1 MNNSVT
7 NKNGIENERL
17 DVNHD
22 ENRNKFQS
30 EIKNNNR
37 IHRIDQNSSH
47 DSNFSHSD
55 RKSNIES
62 YKKNNSLSQKKKSL
76 TGGINSVEKEIKKRK
91 NIYKEFLLLYS
102 EMKNNRLLEE
112 ESLNDN
118 NNFLG
123 NINQEYKSQ
132 NIIYY
137 IINKTWFNQFKNY
150 CSKKEIE
157 CSNINEDYPGQI
169 NNQHLILKDDNCLK
183 LLSENR
189 IIINSEYL
197 DNCAYISEDMWNF
210 LIKICGGGPEIKFI
224 SNTNNSSSFDINNN
238 NDEIDV
244 IRKCVHINLLFI
256 CKKEVI
262 SKNNNKEPSLNINNS
277 LNPFQSLDIK
287 KILVNNELKN
297 KIHIQYIY
305 FDITKN
311 VQELTNYIN
320 KILNQHRNKF
330 INTPIYFGPNNNSE
344 RNNCL
349 VEDINYRLWLNDII
363 INPNELANF
372 LIDQINKF
380 EDEDFLMSF
389 TQMDN
394 INDCFF
400 HPYLL
405 SHFINYKIMDIFP
418 NKYTKNFN
426 NSDYYETKFE
436 DENTI
441 PTITILVEEFP
452 YHFEN
457 PKKTFFIKK
466 CNYCHYRDYVYSGC
480 ICNKVFYCNENCR
493 KKDFSNHMIT
503 CKKGLFDSM
512 KKKNENLSK
521 IIFDRKVNYEKNK
534 NEEKNFPI
542 LGLSNLG
549 NSCYMNASLQCFFA
563 IKELT
568 NYFFNY
574 FKEDQLNK
582 DNILGTRG
590 VLTIAYINLLLN
602 INNTTNNKYFSPE
615 TFKIILGLCSKKY
628 EGNEQEDAHEFIT
641 YLLDMMHEDL
651 NRVINKPNI
660 NENEKN
666 TKNINISENEK
677 SILDWNNFL
686 KRNQSVII
694 DIFYGQ
700 YKSCVLCPLC
710 NFKSISFNSFSS
722 LELPIS
728 ESRIFMPIIIYFVD
742 IFKDSPM
749 LIFTIYLLKDE
760 FKIYFLRKK
769 ISIFLNIDILEFEL
783 VLEKYNEIIH
793 IFENN
798 EDIPSNLKF
807 IYAYRI
813 NPKYFY
819 SEKNLRIK
827 DINNKIKRE
836 SQNINLNE
844 YANKKYKINF
854 DDLENNIKK
863 RKKDIELYE
872 NKSIK
877 NDLYYLNSKFNN
889 SIGLDDSFFQRV
901 IIQNHIIKNKNIKNF
916 DTDDIIYL
924 QKNKKC
930 NEIYFEIFTKYAVN
944 IISNNLDINFAN
956 NFFQIYNSNDTENL
970 NIIMMKIYLHYFQNV
985 KLHPSTIDLI
995 NNFPDCPF
1003 VLFLHNKKYNITD
1016 LIPLS
1021 SYINYNDVLTKFY
1034 NKINSFKN
1042 INLDEYYSDNDELE
1056 IDNKNNLKNDI
1067 ISNKNITCK
1076 GLPGGE
1082 SGDYQGDNNFIESE
1096 EESDSES
1103 DDDKNNDNDND
1114 KYNEND
1120 NENEGIY
1127 YRTEKDENIDRI
1139 IIIWNR
1145 KYIKHFLRNPDINL
1159 NDISKEIYENS
1170 LKKRIS
1176 IEKFFDEFSKEE
1188 KLDKDNLWK
1197 CPKCN
1202 KNSQASKKIE
1212 LYNMPKV
1219 LIIHLKRFNNNK
1231 KINTFIDFPLTNL
1244 DISKYINKKR
1254 NTNDTHGLKYDLF
1267 GVINHYGSMDYG
1279 HYTSFCKNMHDN
1291 KWYEYN
1297 DRIVNE
1303 IQPGKEYETIVNP
1316 NAYILFYREQNCDMI
1331 KWDNIYN
1338 KKYEEINEN
1347 NLKKFGQDFI
1357 YEKNPNEDKIQLIE
1371 DEIDVKDKIIQKL
1384 DIDLKADE
1392 SENRKISEDKGG
1404 VNSIMEN
1411 NEDNFSFK
1419 EGYNNFIDINDNS
1432 SNSSEVQ
1439 TPKFKSIIKANKE
1452 NRIKEKNFSFK
1463 INHNE
1468 KDILNNEHNNTSLN
1482 EKSQANFKEKNLKN
1496 ENTNFSSLNKNF
1508 IKSDNNTIKIKTFK
1522 KNEKNKNKNIVSD
1535 KKNKKNKKSKDTKK
1549 NTKNNIFIGFIQN
1562 ENMSVNIEN
1571 YYTNNELLKY
1581 DLFHLSKNNITK
1593 PKKQYKNI
1601 KSKKLAYFLLKE
1613 YCDDITDKIPRKK
1626 KLYKDSNLKIEAN
1639 INNNS
1644 IIDKQDENKAK
1655 EVKITVKEDN
1665 QNLKYVNKN
1674 DINLNDFVYNPFK
1687 DYFAKL
1693 RKFGK

>member
-7 NKNGIENERL
+7 NKNENESERL
-17 DVNHD
+17 EVNFN
-22 ENRNKFQS
+22 EKPNKFQS
-30 EIKNNNR
+30 EIKFNNR
-37 IHRIDQNSSH
+37 IHRIAQGNSH
-47 DSNFSHSD
+47 ESNFSHSD
-55 RKSNIES
+55 RKNNIEN
-62 YKKNNSLSQKKKSL
+62 YKKYNSLSQKKKSL
-76 TGGINSVEKEIKKRK
+76 TGGINSVEKQIKKRK

-102 EMKNNRLLEE
+102 KMKNNRLLEE
-112 ESLNDN
+112 ESLNDSN
-118 NNFLG
+118 DSLE
-123 NINQEYKSQ
+123 NINQEKKSQ

-157 CSNINEDYPGQI
+157 SSKINEDYPGQI

-197 DNCAYISEDMWNF
+197 DNCTYISEDMWNF

-224 SNTNNSSSFDINNN
+224 SNSNNNSSFGFNHN
-238 NDEIDV
+238 NDEIDI

-256 CKKEVI
+256 RKKEVM
-262 SKNNNKEPSLNINNS
+262 SQNNNKEPSLNINHP

-297 KIHIQYIY
+297 KIHKEYIY
-305 FDITKN
+305 FDITKS
-311 VQELTNYIN
+311 VQELNNYIN

-330 INTPIYFGPNNNSE
+330 INTPIYFGPNNYSE

-349 VEDINYRLWLNDII
+349 VENINYRLWLNDII
-363 INPNELANF
+363 INPTELANF
-372 LIDQINKF
+372 LFDQINKF

-394 INDCFF
+394 IKDCFF

-426 NSDYYETKFE
+426 NSDNYETKFE
-436 DENTI
+436 DENAI
-441 PTITILVEEFP
+441 PTMTILVEEFP

-466 CNYCHYRDYVYSGC
+466 CNYCHYRDYAYSGC

-493 KKDFSNHMIT
+493 KKDFSNHMIA
-503 CKKGLFDSM
+503 CKKGLFDFM
-512 KKKNENLSK
+512 KKKNESILGRK
-521 IIFDRKVNYEKNK
+521 INYEKHK
-534 NEEKNFPI
+534 NERQNFQKV
-542 LGLSNLG
+542 GLSNLG
-549 NSCYMNASLQCFFA
+549 NTCYMNSSLQCFFA

-574 FKEDQLNK
+574 FKEDHLNK

-602 INNTTNNKYFSPE
+602 INNTTNNKFLSPE
-615 TFKIILGLCSKKY
+615 TFKIVLGLCSKKY
-628 EGNEQEDAHEFIT
+628 EGNNQEDAHEFIT

-666 TKNINISENEK
+666 TKNVNISEEEK

-700 YKSCVLCPLC
+700 YKSCVICPLC

-728 ESRIFMPIIIYFVD
+728 ESKIVKPIIIYFVD

-798 EDIPSNLKF
+798 EEIPSNLQF

-827 DINNKIKRE
+827 DIKNKIKKE
-836 SQNINLNE
+836 SKDLNLNE

-854 DDLENNIKK
+854 EVLENNIKK
-863 RKKDIELYE
+863 RKNDIELNE
-872 NKSIK
+872 SKSIK
-877 NDLYYLNSKFNN
+877 DDLYYLNSKFNN
-889 SIGLDDSFFQRV
+889 SVGLDNSFFQRV
-901 IIQNHIIKNKNIKNF
+901 IIQNHMIKNNNIKNF
-916 DTDDIIYL
+916 DIDDIIYL
-924 QKNKKC
+924 QKNKNC
-930 NEIYFEIFTKYAVN
+930 NDIYFEIFTKYTVN
-944 IISNNLDINFAN
+944 IISNNLNINFAN
-956 NFFQIYNSNDTENL
+956 NFFQIYNSNDTEKL
-970 NIIMMKIYLHYFQNV
+970 SIIMMKMYLHYFQNV
-985 KLHPSTIDLI
+985 KFRPSTIDLI

-1003 VLFLHNKKYNITD
+1003 VLFLHNKKYNIID

-1021 SYINYNDVLTKFY
+1021 SNINYNDVLNKFY
-1034 NKINSFKN
+1034 NKINSENDIKN
-1042 INLDEYYSDNDELE
+1042 IYLDEYD
-1056 IDNKNNLKNDI
+1056 IDNKNNLKSDI
-1067 ISNKNITCK
+1067 IPKKNITCK

-1082 SGDYQGDNNFIESE
+1082 IWDYQGDNNSIESE

-1103 DDDKNNDNDND
+1103 DDNRNNDND
-1114 KYNEND
+1114 KYNENG
-1120 NENEGIY
+1120 NEKIY
-1127 YRTEKDENIDRI
+1127 FRTEKDENIDRI
-1139 IIIWNR
+1139 VIIWNR

-1176 IEKFFDEFSKEE
+1176 IEKFFEEFSKEE

-1212 LYNMPKV
+1212 LFNMPKI

-1244 DISKYINKKR
+1244 DINKYINKNR
-1254 NTNDTHGLKYDLF
+1254 NINDTQGLKYDLF

-1279 HYTSFCKNMHDN
+1279 HYTSFCKNIDDN

-1297 DRIVNE
+1297 DRVVNE
-1303 IQPGKEYETIVNP
+1303 ILSEKEYETIVNP
-1316 NAYILFYREQNCDMI
+1316 NAYILFYREHNCDLI

-1338 KKYEEINEN
+1338 KKYEDINEN

-1357 YEKNPNEDKIQLIE
+1357 YEKSPNEDKIQLIE
-1371 DEIDVKDKIIQKL
+1371 DEIEAEDKIIQKI
-1384 DIDLKADE
+1384 DIDLKIDE
-1392 SENRKISEDKGG
+1392 NESRKISEDEDKSG
-1404 VNSIMEN
+1404 VNSTMEN

-1419 EGYNNFIDINDNS
+1419 EGYNNFIDLNDNA

-1439 TPKFKSIIKANKE
+1439 TPKFKSIKKANKE
-1452 NRIKEKNFSFK
+1452 NRIEEKNDLFK
-1463 INHNE
+1463 INLNK
-1468 KDILNNEHNNTSLN
+1468 KDILNNEHNNASLN
-1482 EKSQANFKEKNLKN
+1482 EKSQAQFKEKNLKI
-1496 ENTNFSSLNKNF
+1496 ENNNFSSLNKNL
-1508 IKSDNNTIKIKTFK
+1508 IKSDSNTIKIKTFK
-1522 KNEKNKNKNIVSD
+1522 KNEKNKNKNVVSEKKD
-1535 KKNKKNKKSKDTKK
+1535 KKNKNKKSKDTKK
-1549 NTKNNIFIGFIQN
+1549 NSKNNIFIGFIQN
-1562 ENMSVNIEN
+1562 ENMNINIEN
-1571 YYTNNELLKY
+1571 LYTNDELLKY
-1581 DLFHLSKNNITK
+1581 DLFHLSKNNLTK
-1593 PKKQYKNI
+1593 PKKLYRNI
-1601 KSKKLAYFLLKE
+1601 KSKKLAYFILKE
-1613 YCDDITDKIPRKK
+1613 YCNDVKDKIPRKK
-1626 KLYKDSNLKIEAN
+1626 KLYNDSNLKLETN

-1644 IIDKQDENKAK
+1644 IIDNQNENKVK
-1655 EVKITVKEDN
+1655 EEKIAVKEDKE
-1665 QNLKYVNKN
+1665 NLKYVNKN

-1693 RKFGK
+1693 RKFEK

>member
-7 NKNGIENERL
+7 NKNENESERL
-17 DVNHD
+17 DLNYD
-22 ENRNKFQS
+22 KKRNKFQS
-30 EIKNNNR
+30 EIKFNNR
-37 IHRIDQNSSH
+37 IHRKDLDNSH
-47 DSNFSHSD
+47 DSNLSHSD
-55 RKSNIES
+55 RKNNTENYI
-62 YKKNNSLSQKKKSL
+62 KNNSLSQKKKSL
-76 TGGINSVEKEIKKRK
+76 KGGINSVEKEIKKRK
-91 NIYKEFLLLYS
+91 NIYKEFLLLYTK
-102 EMKNNRLLEE
+102 MKNNRFLEE

-118 NNFLG
+118 DSLE
-123 NINQEYKSQ
+123 NINQENKSQ

-183 LLSENR
+183 LLSEKR

-197 DNCAYISEDMWNF
+197 DNCSYISEDMWNF

-224 SNTNNSSSFDINNN
+224 SNANNNSSFDFNNN
-238 NDEIDV
+238 NNEIDV

-256 CKKEVI
+256 RKKEVM
-262 SKNNNKEPSLNINNS
+262 SQNNNKEPSLNINHP

-349 VEDINYRLWLNDII
+349 VENINYRLWLNDII

-372 LIDQINKF
+372 LVDQINKF
-380 EDEDFLMSF
+380 EDEDFVLTF

-441 PTITILVEEFP
+441 PTMTILVEEFP

-503 CKKGLFDSM
+503 CKKGLFDFT
-512 KKKNENLSK
+512 KKRNENLFK
-521 IIFDRKVNYEKNK
+521 IILSRKEYYEKHK
-534 NEEKNFPI
+534 NERKNFPI

-574 FKEDQLNK
+574 FKEDYLNK
-582 DNILGTRG
+582 DNNLGTRG

-602 INNTTNNKYFSPE
+602 VNNTTNKKFFSPE

-641 YLLDMMHEDL
+641 YLLDMLHEDL

-666 TKNINISENEK
+666 DKNKNISENEK

-686 KRNQSVII
+686 RRNQSVII

-700 YKSCVLCPLC
+700 YKSCVICPLC

-722 LELPIS
+722 LELPIN
-728 ESRIFMPIIIYFVD
+728 ESKIFLPVIVYFVD
-742 IFKDSPM
+742 IFKDSPI
-749 LIFTIYLLKDE
+749 LIFTIYLSKDGL
-760 FKIYFLRKK
+760 KIYFLRKK

-798 EDIPSNLKF
+798 EDLPNNLQF
-807 IYAYRI
+807 IYAYRV

-827 DINNKIKRE
+827 DINNKIKKE
-836 SQNINLNE
+836 SEDLNLND

-854 DDLENNIKK
+854 EDLENSIKK
-863 RKKDIELYE
+863 RKNDIELNE
-872 NKSIK
+872 SKSIK
-877 NDLYYLNSKFNN
+877 SDLYYLNSKFIN
-889 SIGLDDSFFQRV
+889 SVGLDDSFFQRV
-901 IIQNHIIKNKNIKNF
+901 IIQNHILKNKNIKSF
-916 DTDDIIYL
+916 DIDDIIYL
-924 QKNKKC
+924 QKNKRC

-944 IISNNLDINFAN
+944 IISNNLNANFAN
-956 NFFQIYNSNDTENL
+956 NFFEIYNSNNIEKL
-970 NIIMMKIYLHYFQNV
+970 NTIMMKIFLHYFQNV
-985 KLHPSTIDLI
+985 KFHPSTIDLI

-1003 VLFLHNKKYNITD
+1003 ILFLHNKKFNIID

-1021 SYINYNDVLTKFY
+1021 SFINYDDVLTKFY
-1034 NKINSFKN
+1034 NKINTENVIKN
-1042 INLDEYYSDNDELE
+1042 ILLNEYYSENDKLD
-1056 IDNKNNLKNDI
+1056 IDNKNNFEKDI
-1067 ISNKNITCK
+1067 IFNKNISRCK

-1082 SGDYQGDNNFIESE
+1082 SGDYQGDNNGTESE
-1096 EESDSES
+1096 EESDSHS
-1103 DDDKNNDNDND
+1103 DDDKNN
-1114 KYNEND
+1114 ENVID
-1120 NENEGIY
+1120 TIN
-1127 YRTEKDENIDRI
+1127 YRTEKDENVDRI
-1139 IIIWNR
+1139 LIIWNR

-1159 NDISKEIYENS
+1159 NGVSKEIYENS

-1176 IEKFFDEFSKEE
+1176 IEKFFEEFSKEE

-1202 KNSQASKKIE
+1202 KKSQASKKIE
-1212 LYNMPKV
+1212 LYNMPKI
-1219 LIIHLKRFNNNK
+1219 LIIHFKRFNNNK

-1254 NTNDTHGLKYDLF
+1254 NTNDTHELKYDLF

-1279 HYTSFCKNMHDN
+1279 HYTSFCKNIHDN

-1303 IQPGKEYETIVNP
+1303 ILPGKEYETIVNP
-1316 NAYILFYREQNCDMI
+1316 NAYILFYREHNCDKI
-1331 KWDNIYN
+1331 KWEKIYN
-1338 KKYEEINEN
+1338 KVYEDINEN

-1357 YEKNPNEDKIQLIE
+1357 YEKSQNEDKIQLIE
-1371 DEIDVKDKIIQKL
+1371 DEIDFDDKILQKL
-1384 DIDLKADE
+1384 DLDLKVDE
-1392 SENRKISEDKGG
+1392 SKKIDEDKSE
-1404 VNSIMEN
+1404 VNSTKEN

-1419 EGYNNFIDINDNS
+1419 EGFNYFIDINDNA
-1432 SNSSEVQ
+1432 SNSSKVQ
-1439 TPKFKSIIKANKE
+1439 TPKFKSINGAIKE
-1452 NRIKEKNFSFK
+1452 NRIEEKNFEFK
-1463 INHNE
+1463 INQNK
-1468 KDILNNEHNNTSLN
+1468 KDLLNNGHNNATLN
-1482 EKSQANFKEKNLKN
+1482 EKFQNHFKENNLKI
-1496 ENTNFSSLNKNF
+1496 ENNNFSSLNRNL
-1508 IKSDNNTIKIKTFK
+1508 IKSEKNIIKIKTFK
-1522 KNEKNKNKNIVSD
+1522 KNEKNKNKNIISD
-1535 KKNKKNKKSKDTKK
+1535 NKKNKKNKKSTDIKK
-1549 NTKNNIFIGFIQN
+1549 NIKNNIFIGFIQN

-1571 YYTNNELLKY
+1571 LFPNNELLKY
-1581 DLFHLSKNNITK
+1581 DLFHLSKTDFKKPNNQFK
-1593 PKKQYKNI
+1593 SI
-1601 KSKKLAYFLLKE
+1601 KSKKLTYFILKE
-1613 YCDDITDKIPRKK
+1613 YCDNITDKIPRKK
-1626 KLYKDSNLKIEAN
+1626 KLYNDSNLKSETN
-1639 INNNS
+1639 KNKNNNS
-1644 IIDKQDENKAK
+1644 IIDKKIETNVK
-1655 EVKITVKEDN
+1655 EVKEEKIVEKEKDN
-1665 QNLKYVNKN
+1665 ENLKHVNKN
-1674 DINLNDFVYNPFK
+1674 EINSKDFVYNPFK

-1693 RKFGK
+1693 RKFEK

>member
-7 NKNGIENERL
+7 NKNENESESERL
-17 DVNHD
+17 EVNFN
-22 ENRNKFQS
+22 EKPNKFQS
-30 EIKNNNR
+30 EIKFNNR
-37 IHRIDQNSSH
+37 IHRISQGNSN

-55 RKSNIES
+55 RKNNIEN
-62 YKKNNSLSQKKKSL
+62 YKKYNSLSKKKKSL
-76 TGGINSVEKEIKKRK
+76 TGGINSVEKQIKKRK

-102 EMKNNRLLEE
+102 KMKNNRLLEE
-112 ESLNDN
+112 ESLNDSN
-118 NNFLG
+118 DSLE
-123 NINQEYKSQ
+123 NINQEKKSQ

-157 CSNINEDYPGQI
+157 SSKINEDYPGQI

-197 DNCAYISEDMWNF
+197 DNCTYISEHMWNF

-224 SNTNNSSSFDINNN
+224 SNSNNNSSFGFNHN
-238 NDEIDV
+238 NDEIDI

-256 CKKEVI
+256 RKKEVI
-262 SKNNNKEPSLNINNS
+262 SQNNNKEPSLNINHP

-297 KIHIQYIY
+297 KIHKEYIY
-305 FDITKN
+305 FDITKS
-311 VQELTNYIN
+311 VQELNNYIN

-349 VEDINYRLWLNDII
+349 VENINYRLWLNDII
-363 INPNELANF
+363 INPTELANF

-394 INDCFF
+394 IKDCFF

-426 NSDYYETKFE
+426 NSDNYETKFE
-436 DENTI
+436 DENAI
-441 PTITILVEEFP
+441 PTMTILVEEFP

-466 CNYCHYRDYVYSGC
+466 CNYCHYRDYAYSGC

-503 CKKGLFDSM
+503 CKKGLFDFM
-512 KKKNENLSK
+512 KKKNESILGRK
-521 IIFDRKVNYEKNK
+521 INYEKHK
-534 NEEKNFPI
+534 NERQNFQKV
-542 LGLSNLG
+542 GLSNLG
-549 NSCYMNASLQCFFA
+549 NTCYMNSSLQCFFA

-574 FKEDQLNK
+574 FKEDHLNK

-602 INNTTNNKYFSPE
+602 INNTTNNKFLSPE
-615 TFKIILGLCSKKY
+615 TFKIVLGLCSKKY
-628 EGNEQEDAHEFIT
+628 EGNNQEDAHEFIT

-651 NRVINKPNI
+651 NRVINNPNI

-666 TKNINISENEK
+666 TKNVNISEEEK

-700 YKSCVLCPLC
+700 YKSCVICPLC

-728 ESRIFMPIIIYFVD
+728 ESKIVKPIIIYFVD

-783 VLEKYNEIIH
+783 VLEKYNEINH

-798 EDIPSNLKF
+798 EEIPSNLQF

-827 DINNKIKRE
+827 DIKNKIKKE
-836 SQNINLNE
+836 SENLNLNE

-854 DDLENNIKK
+854 EDLENNIKK
-863 RKKDIELYE
+863 RKNDIELNE
-872 NKSIK
+872 SKSIK
-877 NDLYYLNSKFNN
+877 DDLYYLNSKVNN
-889 SIGLDDSFFQRV
+889 SVGLDNSFFQRV
-901 IIQNHIIKNKNIKNF
+901 IIQNHMIKNNNIKNF
-916 DTDDIIYL
+916 DIDDIIYL
-924 QKNKKC
+924 QKNKNC
-930 NEIYFEIFTKYAVN
+930 NDIYFEIFTKYAVN
-944 IISNNLDINFAN
+944 IISNNLNINFAN
-956 NFFQIYNSNDTENL
+956 NFFQIYNSNDTEKL
-970 NIIMMKIYLHYFQNV
+970 SIIMMKMYLHYFQNV
-985 KLHPSTIDLI
+985 KFRPSTIDLI

-1003 VLFLHNKKYNITD
+1003 VLFLHNKKYNIID

-1021 SYINYNDVLTKFY
+1021 SNINYNDVLNKFY
-1034 NKINSFKN
+1034 NKINSENDIKN
-1042 INLDEYYSDNDELE
+1042 LYLDEYD
-1056 IDNKNNLKNDI
+1056 IDNKNNLKSDI
-1067 ISNKNITCK
+1067 IPKKNITCK

-1082 SGDYQGDNNFIESE
+1082 IWDYQGDNNSNESE

-1103 DDDKNNDNDND
+1103 DDNRNNDND
-1114 KYNEND
+1114 KYNENG
-1120 NENEGIY
+1120 NEKIY
-1127 YRTEKDENIDRI
+1127 YRTEKDENVDRI
-1139 IIIWNR
+1139 VIIWNR

-1176 IEKFFDEFSKEE
+1176 IEKFFEEFSKEE

-1212 LYNMPKV
+1212 LFNMPKI

-1244 DISKYINKKR
+1244 DINKYINKNR
-1254 NTNDTHGLKYDLF
+1254 NINDTQGLKYDLF

-1279 HYTSFCKNMHDN
+1279 HYTSFCKNIDDN

-1297 DRIVNE
+1297 DRVVNE
-1303 IQPGKEYETIVNP
+1303 ILSEKEYETIVNP
-1316 NAYILFYREQNCDMI
+1316 NAYILFYREHNCDLI

-1338 KKYEEINEN
+1338 KKYEDINEN

-1357 YEKNPNEDKIQLIE
+1357 YEKSPNEDKIQLIE
-1371 DEIDVKDKIIQKL
+1371 DEIEAEDKIIQKI
-1384 DIDLKADE
+1384 DIDLKIDE
-1392 SENRKISEDKGG
+1392 NESRKISEDEDKSG
-1404 VNSIMEN
+1404 VNSTMEN

-1419 EGYNNFIDINDNS
+1419 EGYNNFIDLNDNA

-1439 TPKFKSIIKANKE
+1439 TPKFKSIKKANKE
-1452 NRIKEKNFSFK
+1452 NRIEEKNDLFK
-1463 INHNE
+1463 INLNK
-1468 KDILNNEHNNTSLN
+1468 KDILNNEHNNASLN
-1482 EKSQANFKEKNLKN
+1482 EKSQAQFKEKNLKI
-1496 ENTNFSSLNKNF
+1496 ENNNFSSLNKNL
-1508 IKSDNNTIKIKTFK
+1508 IKSDSNTIKIKTFK
-1522 KNEKNKNKNIVSD
+1522 KNEKNKNKNVVSEKKD
-1535 KKNKKNKKSKDTKK
+1535 KKNKNKKSKDTKK
-1549 NTKNNIFIGFIQN
+1549 NSKNNIFIGFIQN
-1562 ENMSVNIEN
+1562 ENMNINIEN
-1571 YYTNNELLKY
+1571 LYQNNELLKY
-1581 DLFHLSKNNITK
+1581 DLFHLSKNNLTK
-1593 PKKQYKNI
+1593 PKKLYRNI
-1601 KSKKLAYFLLKE
+1601 KSKKLAYFILKE
-1613 YCDDITDKIPRKK
+1613 YCNDVKDKIPRKK
-1626 KLYKDSNLKIEAN
+1626 KLYNDSNLKLETN

-1644 IIDKQDENKAK
+1644 IIDNQNENKVK
-1655 EVKITVKEDN
+1655 EEKIAVKEDKE
-1665 QNLKYVNKN
+1665 NLKYVNKN

-1693 RKFGK
+1693 RKFEK

>member
-1 MNNSVT
+1 
-7 NKNGIENERL
+7 
-17 DVNHD
+17 
-22 ENRNKFQS
+22 
-30 EIKNNNR
+30 
-37 IHRIDQNSSH
+37 
-47 DSNFSHSD
+47 
-55 RKSNIES
+55 
-62 YKKNNSLSQKKKSL
+62 
-76 TGGINSVEKEIKKRK
+76 
-91 NIYKEFLLLYS
+91 
-102 EMKNNRLLEE
+102 MK
-112 ESLNDN
+112 
-118 NNFLG
+118 
-123 NINQEYKSQ
+123 
-132 NIIYY
+132 II
-137 IINKTWFNQFKNY
+137 Q
-150 CSKKEIE
+150 
-157 CSNINEDYPGQI
+157 D
-169 NNQHLILKDDNCLK
+169 K
-183 LLSENR
+183 LR

-457 PKKTFFIKK
+457 PKKIFFIKK

-534 NEEKNFPI
+534 KEEKNFPI

-574 FKEDQLNK
+574 FKEDHLNK

-660 NENEKN
+660 NENEEN

-728 ESRIFMPIIIYFVD
+728 ESRIFMPIIIYFAD

-769 ISIFLNIDILEFEL
+769 ISIFLNVDILEFEL

-827 DINNKIKRE
+827 DINNEIKKE

-844 YANKKYKINF
+844 YANKKYKI
-854 DDLENNIKK
+854 
-863 RKKDIELYE
+863 
-872 NKSIK
+872 
-877 NDLYYLNSKFNN
+877 
-889 SIGLDDSFFQRV
+889 
-901 IIQNHIIKNKNIKNF
+901 
-916 DTDDIIYL
+916 
-924 QKNKKC
+924 
-930 NEIYFEIFTKYAVN
+930 
-944 IISNNLDINFAN
+944 
-956 NFFQIYNSNDTENL
+956 
-970 NIIMMKIYLHYFQNV
+970 KIY
-985 KLHPSTIDLI
+985 TI
-995 NNFPDCPF
+995 
-1003 VLFLHNKKYNITD
+1003 
-1016 LIPLS
+1016 
-1021 SYINYNDVLTKFY
+1021 
-1034 NKINSFKN
+1034 
-1042 INLDEYYSDNDELE
+1042 
-1056 IDNKNNLKNDI
+1056 
-1067 ISNKNITCK
+1067 
-1076 GLPGGE
+1076 
-1082 SGDYQGDNNFIESE
+1082 
-1096 EESDSES
+1096 
-1103 DDDKNNDNDND
+1103 
-1114 KYNEND
+1114 
-1120 NENEGIY
+1120 
-1127 YRTEKDENIDRI
+1127 
-1139 IIIWNR
+1139 
-1145 KYIKHFLRNPDINL
+1145 
-1159 NDISKEIYENS
+1159 
-1170 LKKRIS
+1170 
-1176 IEKFFDEFSKEE
+1176 
-1188 KLDKDNLWK
+1188 
-1197 CPKCN
+1197 
-1202 KNSQASKKIE
+1202 
-1212 LYNMPKV
+1212 
-1219 LIIHLKRFNNNK
+1219 
-1231 KINTFIDFPLTNL
+1231 
-1244 DISKYINKKR
+1244 
-1254 NTNDTHGLKYDLF
+1254 
-1267 GVINHYGSMDYG
+1267 
-1279 HYTSFCKNMHDN
+1279 
-1291 KWYEYN
+1291 
-1297 DRIVNE
+1297 
-1303 IQPGKEYETIVNP
+1303 
-1316 NAYILFYREQNCDMI
+1316 
-1331 KWDNIYN
+1331 
-1338 KKYEEINEN
+1338 
-1347 NLKKFGQDFI
+1347 
-1357 YEKNPNEDKIQLIE
+1357 
-1371 DEIDVKDKIIQKL
+1371 
-1384 DIDLKADE
+1384 
-1392 SENRKISEDKGG
+1392 
-1404 VNSIMEN
+1404 
-1411 NEDNFSFK
+1411 
-1419 EGYNNFIDINDNS
+1419 
-1432 SNSSEVQ
+1432 
-1439 TPKFKSIIKANKE
+1439 
-1452 NRIKEKNFSFK
+1452 
-1463 INHNE
+1463 
-1468 KDILNNEHNNTSLN
+1468 
-1482 EKSQANFKEKNLKN
+1482 
-1496 ENTNFSSLNKNF
+1496 
-1508 IKSDNNTIKIKTFK
+1508 
-1522 KNEKNKNKNIVSD
+1522 
-1535 KKNKKNKKSKDTKK
+1535 
-1549 NTKNNIFIGFIQN
+1549 
-1562 ENMSVNIEN
+1562 
-1571 YYTNNELLKY
+1571 
-1581 DLFHLSKNNITK
+1581 
-1593 PKKQYKNI
+1593 
-1601 KSKKLAYFLLKE
+1601 
-1613 YCDDITDKIPRKK
+1613 
-1626 KLYKDSNLKIEAN
+1626 
-1639 INNNS
+1639 
-1644 IIDKQDENKAK
+1644 
-1655 EVKITVKEDN
+1655 
-1665 QNLKYVNKN
+1665 
-1674 DINLNDFVYNPFK
+1674 
-1687 DYFAKL
+1687 
-1693 RKFGK
+1693 